1 MVIDTACLGQGIFL
15 HKREERAMGE
25 SRINYLLEQAALHP
39 QKRVLENSVKA
50 DL

>member
-25 SRINYLLEQAALHP
+25 SRINYLLAALHP